1 MTFNSSKLNNGLNI
15 VTYSMPHVNSVSI
28 NIIVKVG
35 SSSESEEESGIS
47 HFLEHMAF
55 KGTKTRSATE
65 IAKEFDSIGGH
76 FNAYTSKENT
86 VYYTKVLRQHTNQAI
101 DILADILQNSLFA
114 EEDIKKELSVIS
126 QEIAGVR
133 DCPDDLVFENFY
145 ELAYKDQPLGR
156 SILGTYDN
164 IAKFDKTSFQ
174 NYINKH
180 YCAENIYIS
189 IAGNIDHTESV
200 NIIQNLFSSFSSGSS
215 EKQRKA
221 IYSGGF
227 KVTEKALEQTTIALG
242 FESVSYQNLEDFYHA
257 QILSIILG
265 GGLSSRLFQ
274 TIREEYGLAYGIGS
288 GVNAF
293 YDTGIFSIYAAADHR
308 HVKIM
313 VDKIVEEINK
323 IKVNISEDEL
333 IRAKAQI
340 ESNIY
345 MAEEKTEYK
354 SEEVG
359 KNFALFGKY
368 FSAKQVIDIVSATQ
382 IKDLKSSANKIFSTP
397 PTLATVGDKL
407 DNFDFNNMCNKL
419 LK

>member
-1 MTFNSSKLNNGLNI
+1 M
-15 VTYSMPHVNSVSI
+15 
-28 NIIVKVG
+28 
-35 SSSESEEESGIS
+35 
-47 HFLEHMAF
+47 
-55 KGTKTRSATE
+55 
-65 IAKEFDSIGGH
+65 
-76 FNAYTSKENT
+76 
-86 VYYTKVLRQHTNQAI
+86 
-101 DILADILQNSLFA
+101 
-114 EEDIKKELSVIS
+114 
-126 QEIAGVR
+126 
-133 DCPDDLVFENFY
+133 
-145 ELAYKDQPLGR
+145 
-156 SILGTYDN
+156 
-164 IAKFDKTSFQ
+164 
-174 NYINKH
+174 
-180 YCAENIYIS
+180 
-189 IAGNIDHTESV
+189 
-200 NIIQNLFSSFSSGSS
+200 
-215 EKQRKA
+215 
-221 IYSGGF
+221 
-227 KVTEKALEQTTIALG
+227 
-242 FESVSYQNLEDFYHA
+242 EDFYHA
-257 QILSIILG
+257 QILFIILG
-265 GGLSSRLFQ
+265 GGLLSRLFQ
-274 TIREEYGLAYGIGS
+274 TIREEYGLAYVIGS

-313 VDKIVEEINK
+313 VEEINK